1 MPDYGHDL
9 LFGVF
14 LPPLAEQAETVVT
27 LARIADA
34 AGIDL
39 ITVQDHP
46 YQPAFL
52 DTWTLLTHLA
62 ARTQRAR
69 LVPNVANLPLRPPA
83 VLARSAASLDILSGG
98 RVELGLGTGAF
109 WDAIEAMGGPRRSKR
124 EAVDALTEAIDII
137 RALWTPGRT
146 PRIDGAHYR
155 LAGAKPGPFPV
166 HPIGIWLG
174 AYGPRMLGLTGRV
187 ADGWLPSQG
196 HAPPGKLADLN
207 ARIDEGAAEAGR
219 DPAAVRRLYNVNG
232 SFGDGAGFLEGTVH
246 DWVEQLT
253 GLALDDGISG
263 FVLSADVASARSMQR
278 FAEEVAPA
286 VRDAVDHAR
295 TQGTVS
301 GTAPASVAGTAPAS
315 VARAEDP
322 PAAPVTAGL
331 GVLPTPDDGARLSA
345 EQPWDE
351 TSRPAAP
358 VADPGRA
365 YSETGRSD
373 AGHLVAIHDHLRSEL
388 AQLRDLVDQV
398 AVGSRDVGEARS
410 LISTLTMRQ
419 NSWTLGTYCETYCR
433 VLTVHHTIED
443 EGMFPRLRAADPAL
457 GPIVDRLEEE
467 HHAIAA
473 VLERVDVALV
483 GMVANPGELAAVRA
497 AVDLL
502 TDALLSHLSY
512 EERVLV
518 EPLARLDLRL
528 V

>member
-39 ITVQDHP
+39 VTVQDHP

-52 DTWTLLTHLA
+52 DTWTLLSHLA
-62 ARTQRAR
+62 ARTERAR

-109 WDAIEAMGGPRRSKR
+109 WDAIAAMGGPRRSPR
-124 EAVDALTEAIDII
+124 EAVDALAEAIEII

-146 PRIDGAHYR
+146 PRLDGAHYR

-174 AYGPRMLGLTGRV
+174 AYGPRMLALTGRV

-196 HAPPGKLADLN
+196 PVPPERLADLGG
-207 ARIDEGAAEAGR
+207 RIDESAAAADR

-232 SFGDGAGFLEGTVH
+232 TFGTGAGFLEGTVH
-246 DWVEQLT
+246 DWVEQLA

-263 FVLSADVASARSMQR
+263 FVLTADVGSARSMQR

-286 VRDAVDHAR
+286 VRDVVHHAR
-295 TQGTVS
+295 TPGAADRPAPVLGWDRVEVSAATGAVPGTV
-301 GTAPASVAGTAPAS
+301 
-315 VARAEDP
+315 
-322 PAAPVTAGL
+322 PAAL
-331 GVLPTPDDGARLSA
+331 GVTPTPDDGHRLSPVP
-345 EQPWDE
+345 PWDE
-351 TSRPAAP
+351 AARPAP
-358 VADPGRA
+358 PPPEPGRA
-365 YSETGRSD
+365 YSESGRAD

-388 AQLRDLVDQV
+388 AQLRDLVEQV
-398 AVGSRDVGEARS
+398 AAGNRDVGDARS

-443 EGMFPRLRAADPAL
+443 QGMFPRLREADPAL
-457 GPIVDRLEEE
+457 GPVVDRLEAE
-467 HHAIAA
+467 HHAIAG
-473 VLERVDVALV
+473 VLEQVDAALV
-483 GMVANPGELAAVRA
+483 AMVADLGELTAVRA